1 MNRRTFIGAVAVALV
16 IVSLTAEAQRTGPV
30 RRIGWLWL
38 EATDP
43 ALIHRADAHLRDLG
57 WIEGQNL
64 VVERRFAGG
73 RTDLLRPLAEELVRL
88 KVELI
93 VAEGTIVTLAAKNAT
108 RSIPIVISRSGDP
121 VGTGLVASFARPGAN
136 VTGTSTI
143 APELDRKRLQ
153 LLRELLP
160 VARRIGELVVPAN
173 PVFGVARQEYE
184 QTYRSLGMQPILIE
198 VAQVSELEGAIE
210 DMAQRGAQALYM
222 SAEPLL
228 ATNVS
233 LILRAA
239 QRHSIPVIV
248 EGRDMLEAGGLMSF
262 APLEA
267 ELDRQLAVFV
277 DKILRGAKPEDLPVQ
292 QPTKFA
298 LLINLKAAKSLGL
311 TFPQSI
317 LLRADEVIQ

>member
-1 MNRRTFIGAVAVALV
+1 
-16 IVSLTAEAQRTGPV
+16 
-30 RRIGWLWL
+30 
-38 EATDP
+38 
-43 ALIHRADAHLRDLG
+43 
-57 WIEGQNL
+57 
-64 VVERRFAGG
+64 
-73 RTDLLRPLAEELVRL
+73 
-88 KVELI
+88 
-93 VAEGTIVTLAAKNAT
+93 
-108 RSIPIVISRSGDP
+108 
-121 VGTGLVASFARPGAN
+121 
-136 VTGTSTI
+136 
-143 APELDRKRLQ
+143 
-153 LLRELLP
+153 
-160 VARRIGELVVPAN
+160 
-173 PVFGVARQEYE
+173 
-184 QTYRSLGMQPILIE
+184 MQPILIE